1 MWVVYGVSLGWGGYL
16 VLFTASLFF
25 PALFLTG
32 SPGNMIKLTAAY
44 GLVLLPP
51 LAIGLAILRFR
62 LWEIDLLINRT
73 LVYGTLTGILVLV
86 YGGLVIGLSALLR
99 GIISQSS
106 GAAIVLST
114 LTIAGLCQPLRSRLQ
129 QVIDRRFFRRKYNA
143 ARTLAAFNVTLRHE
157 VELDQVS
164 EALLAVV
171 QETMQPAHVSLWVRP
186 AAADRQRE
194 LREQKQATLGHFS
207 QNLHIDFVE
216 VKASH
221 LAKE

>member
-1 MWVVYGVSLGWGGYL
+1 MACPWAGAATWRCLPFRCS
-16 VLFTASLFF
+16 F

-73 LVYGTLTGILVLV
+73 LVYGTLTGILALV
-86 YGGLVIGLSALLR
+86 YVGLVIGLSALLR

-106 GAAIVLST
+106 GAAIALST

-129 QVIDRRFFRRKYNA
+129 QGIDRRFFRRKYNA
-143 ARTLAAFNVTLRHE
+143 ARTLAAFSVTLRHE
-157 VELDQVS
+157 VELDQLS

-171 QETMQPAHVSLWVRP
+171 QETMQPAHISLWLRP
-186 AAADRQRE
+186 TALEKQRE
-194 LREQKQATLGHFS
+194 QREQKQAILGAIPQYTS
-207 QNLHIDFVE
+207 ADVVE
-216 VKASH
+216 LKASH
-221 LAKE
+221 GAKE